1 MQGLEVDNKIQVEVD
16 DVGEGNALREN
27 DDVNANNAFFT
38 RLNGTEQH
46 GLLLLF
52 LFFYQRSGQC
62 CLSASGMPSLQIMW
76 KCGCGTRV
84 TVSTHARMILC
95 SGSCLHVC
103 ACVRETDRKGAAE
116 RSVTAFSGCK
126 RGRRARQKPQ
136 IKLHTILKETLAEV
150 GEILFKSLSLRVHWH
165 NTCSLKTFNYPLSRT
180 VVSEYKLPLWRN
192 LPCFVKFSSG
202 CPHCSLW
209 PHKISFLQ
217 SEALDLSLF
226 VFLFVFADTGYANAV
241 KPLKHNNLAH
251 THSECLPIDFW
262 HRCSCWLSF

>member
-1 MQGLEVDNKIQVEVD
+1 MVPSSTGYYYYFY
-16 DVGEGNALREN
+16 
-27 DDVNANNAFFT
+27 FFT
-38 RLNGTEQH
+38 RDQVSAASLPLACPACKSCGNVDV
-46 GLLLLF
+46 GLE
-52 LFFYQRSGQC
+52 S
-62 CLSASGMPSLQIMW
+62 LSVHMPGW
-76 KCGCGTRV
+76 
-84 TVSTHARMILC
+84 
-95 SGSCLHVC
+95 SCAAAPVCMCVHVW
-103 ACVRETDRKGAAE
+103 ETDRKGAAE
-116 RSVTAFSGCK
+116 RSVTDFSGCK

-165 NTCSLKTFNYPLSRT
+165 NTCSLKTFNYPLSRA

-226 VFLFVFADTGYANAV
+226 VFCLFLQTGGM
-241 KPLKHNNLAH
+241 
-251 THSECLPIDFW
+251 
-262 HRCSCWLSF
+262 RMQ

>member
-95 SGSCLHVC
+95 SSSCLHVC

-165 NTCSLKTFNYPLSRT
+165 NTCSLKTFNYPLSRA
-180 VVSEYKLPLWRN
+180 VISEYKLPLWRN

-226 VFLFVFADTGYANAV
+226 VFCLFLQTRGM
-241 KPLKHNNLAH
+241 
-251 THSECLPIDFW
+251 
-262 HRCSCWLSF
+262 RMQ

>member
-103 ACVRETDRKGAAE
+103 ACVRDRQE
-116 RSVTAFSGCK
+116 RGC
-126 RGRRARQKPQ
+126 
-136 IKLHTILKETLAEV
+136 
-150 GEILFKSLSLRVHWH
+150 
-165 NTCSLKTFNYPLSRT
+165 
-180 VVSEYKLPLWRN
+180 
-192 LPCFVKFSSG
+192 
-202 CPHCSLW
+202 
-209 PHKISFLQ
+209 
-217 SEALDLSLF
+217 
-226 VFLFVFADTGYANAV
+226 
-241 KPLKHNNLAH
+241 
-251 THSECLPIDFW
+251 
-262 HRCSCWLSF
+262 